1 MTKLNEVIARVRAL
15 PEQDRDDIAA
25 VLAAILD
32 NRDRVPP
39 LTDEQVEAVRRSQE
53 AVRRGEIASDEE
65 MNALWHLFGLE
76 G

>member
-65 MNALWHLFGLE
+65 MNALWRRFGLE